1 MKGNRSRVAKP
12 AVAVWL
18 LVLLADTAAAAGS
31 TAVLWL
37 GTAVVVVAG
46 LVGVAVASR
55 PRAIPVRMR
64 ARRHVH

>member
-1 MKGNRSRVAKP
+1 MKGNRSRVARP
-12 AVAVWL
+12 AVAVWAL
-18 LVLLADTAAAAGS
+18 ILLADTAAAAGS
-31 TAVLWL
+31 AAVVWL

-55 PRAIPVRMR
+55 PRPVPVRMW